1 MFAASSGRAG
11 DFEQLGLAADEREVA
26 AITTAERVPL
36 ELVLPDGSSGAHW
49 RCRRRGRL
57 WRPRRRAGGR
67 TWICSVVMFRQ
78 WCSLLAP

>member
-36 ELVLPDGSSGAHW
+36 DLVLPDGSSGAH
-49 RCRRRGRL
+49 CDAG
-57 WRPRRRAGGR
+57 AGGR
-67 TWICSVVMFRQ
+67 A
-78 WCSLLAP
+78 SLSAQGSE